1 MNKSEKLVHLCTSI
15 NEAAYSWKRSD
26 SSTEGKPSISQEGM
40 DGGEHV
46 VVKVGLG
53 RYQVFNSNFAD
64 DAVNFTADGYEE
76 FRKKYDSM
84 YGHGVLPSKSDWSIL
99 HSTSINE
106 SNYGDRVFID
116 GKEATDDDPTWKSIV
131 DTFNKRWWK
140 SWYPQKS
147 IMIQGYYDGIEWGG
161 ALDEFNLKALFEGT
175 VKDMGLSSRVEYRKG
190 KNSW

>member
-116 GKEATDDDPTWKSIV
+116 GKEVTDNDPTWKMIV
-131 DTFNKRWWK
+131 DNFNKK
-140 SWYPQKS
+140 FSHNGQG
-147 IMIQGYYDGIEWGG
+147 IFIQGYYDGIEWGG
-161 ALDEFNLKALFEGT
+161 RLD
-175 VKDMGLSSRVEYRKG
+175 DYYMGSSFSQMISQLGLRDRVEYRKG
-190 KNSW
+190 KSSW